1 MEKLK
6 RQSFIG
12 LRQKPN
18 IIHALMYTYN
28 HAILGFIAA
37 LFILSNLTQAQE
49 IRKVG
54 TSAATFLRIPVGAR
68 AAGMGSS
75 FVSMTDDPASIYW
88 NPSNMSSVKTN
99 ALIVD
104 HSLWLPGIY
113 FDFAGLVLPVENL
126 GTFGISATILHTDE
140 MEVTTIEEPMG
151 TGETFTASSFALG
164 VSYSRSLT
172 DRFSIG
178 GTFKYIQ
185 ETIFNSSASGI
196 AFDVGTIY
204 QTPFAGIRLGASI
217 SNFGTKMQMDG
228 EDLNVR
234 VDIAPDQE
242 GNNQSIVGRLN
253 TDEFDLPLIMRIGLS
268 GEVINTENFRLTLS
282 ADGINPNDNSQS
294 LNIGGEIGLLN
305 EIIRIRS
312 GYKDLFLVENEADL
326 TFGVSLNEIN
336 VFSGVLISI
345 DYAYQNFV
353 HLRDSNRFTLSIKF

>member
-1 MEKLK
+1 MKK
-6 RQSFIG
+6 INT
-12 LRQKPN
+12 N
-18 IIHALMYTYN
+18 ILIIIS
-28 HAILGFIAA
+28 ILVISIFSQVVLAGGVK
-37 LFILSNLTQAQE
+37 
-49 IRKVG
+49 KVG

-68 AAGMGSS
+68 ATGMGSS
-75 FVSMTDDPASIYW
+75 FVSMLGDPTALYW
-88 NPSNMSSVKTN
+88 NPSVISSVSSN
-99 ALIVD
+99 ALVVD

-113 FDFAGLVLPVENL
+113 FDFAGLTVPVEDL
-126 GTFGISATILHTDE
+126 GVFGLSITILHTDQ

-164 VSYSRSLT
+164 FTYSRSLT

-185 ETIFNSSASGI
+185 ESIYNSAASGI

-204 QTPFAGIRLGASI
+204 ETPFAGIRLGASI
-217 SNFGTKMQMDG
+217 SNFGTKMQITG

-242 GNNQSIVGRLN
+242 GNNQSIVGKLN
-253 TDEFDLPLIMRIGLS
+253 TDEFDLPLIMRVGIS
-268 GEVINTENFRLTLS
+268 GEVVNSEDFRLTLS

-294 LNIGGEIGLLN
+294 MNVGGEIGMLN
-305 EIIRIRS
+305 EKLRLRT
-312 GYKDLFLVENEADL
+312 GYKALFLSENEEGL

-336 VFSGVLISI
+336 VFGDVNVSI

-353 HLRDSNRFTLSIKF
+353 HLRDSNRFTLGIKF